1 MTPSITLSLCVSVHA
16 VAQVSCE
23 RTPSSGESFVA
34 KPMANEPGV
43 TTVVSKYALSCST
56 GISASTLPEPEI
68 VLPCTVTVGA
78 LFLDESPMT
87 GSNAGPTSVG
97 SPEEKQQP
105 ILRPLRLVR
114 AGARRRRSWSRR

>member
-1 MTPSITLSLCVSVHA
+1 M
-16 VAQVSCE
+16 
-23 RTPSSGESFVA
+23 A

-78 LFLDESPMT
+78 LFLDESPIT
-87 GSNAGPTSVG
+87 GSKAGPTSVG

-105 ILRPLRLVR
+105 ILRPLRLC
-114 AGARRRRSWSRR
+114 ARWRPPAVVEPTIDKLPAQHASCVCGSQMGERNSDA